1 MTENQPQLHQ
11 LLAKLEQLLQK
22 QDSFAREIE
31 ALRQDIEALKKPT
44 TTKISEVQPA
54 APPIPTPKIPIPVL
68 RPIPEPTPAS
78 SAPTKAT
85 YDNKLESFIG
95 ENLISKIGIIVLVL
109 GVAIGVK
116 YVIDHNLISPA
127 LRIALGY
134 LLGFGLLGFA
144 FRFRAQYVEYSAVL
158 MSGATTIFYFITY
171 AAYSFYHLYPVA
183 LTFVLMFAF
192 TVFTVLASLYYNNV
206 FIALLGLVGAY
217 ALPYLLGDDPERIG
231 ILFAYN
237 ALVNIGILVLA
248 ISRNWKLLNVAAFFW
263 TWLIFI
269 TWFLEY
275 FDPNQHFGLALGFL
289 TLFFSI
295 FYATFLA
302 YKLSKAAEMSG
313 GDEILLVANS
323 LLFFGFSIYAAI
335 WRFDG
340 DAFSGLIAFVNALI
354 HAMVALALYQQRP
367 NLHKISQFLGCLSL
381 AFFTIAI
388 PLQFDG
394 NWVTIL
400 WSLEAISLFAL
411 GRVYKITFLEISA
424 FIVMGLSSLC
434 LANGWLFLYDGYVP
448 ELPETRIPLLLNFNF
463 FTGLLF
469 CAVFAGI
476 NYLHHRFVAQS
487 PGIKD
492 QQQNTFLASML
503 GATLVVAL
511 YFTFFC
517 EISTYW
523 SQQYTHTLMLQRES
537 PQPSS
542 SIPSRADLELFRGV
556 WLINYSL
563 FFIAVLSFVNWFKIK
578 SKGLTSLCLGLN
590 IAMLLVFL
598 TLGLVLLNHLQDSY
612 LHPQNAYYH
621 SAFNVGI
628 RYVSLLFVAL
638 LLSSGIVYLSETS
651 LSEELRSAY
660 EIFVHGSI
668 LWICSNEILLLNT
681 TLANKLGLSLLWGCY
696 ALALI
701 ILGIW
706 KRKPHLR
713 ISGMFLFGATL
724 LKLFFYDIE
733 HLATIPKTVIFVA
746 LGMLLLLVSYLYNR
760 YKVWLNPEQEPTS
773 LSPDHQKSSHSNN
786 E

>member
-1 MTENQPQLHQ
+1 MTENQPQLNQ

-22 QDSFAREIE
+22 QNSFAREIE
-31 ALRQDIEALKKPT
+31 ALRQEIEALKKPIIS
-44 TTKISEVQPA
+44 KISEVQTSAESVRP
-54 APPIPTPKIPIPVL
+54 PKIVSPIQT
-68 RPIPEPTPAS
+68 IPEQPLATTAPAKTP
-78 SAPTKAT
+78 

-116 YVIDHNLISPA
+116 YVIDHDLISPA

-134 LLGFGLLGFA
+134 LVGIGLLGFA

-158 MSGATTIFYFITY
+158 LSGATTIFYFITY

-183 LTFVLMFAF
+183 LTFLLMFAF

-237 ALVNIGILVLA
+237 ALVNIGILALA
-248 ISRNWKLLNVAAFFW
+248 ISRNWKLLNLASFFW

-269 TWFLEY
+269 TWYLEY
-275 FDPNQHFGLALGFL
+275 FEPNQYFGLAVGFL

-302 YKLSKAAEMSG
+302 YKLSKAEEMSG
-313 GDEILLVANS
+313 GDEILLIANS
-323 LLFFGFSIYAAI
+323 LLYFGFSIYAAI
-335 WRFDG
+335 GRFDG
-340 DAFSGLIAFVNALI
+340 DTFSGLIAFVNALI
-354 HAMVALALYQQRP
+354 HAVVALALYQQRP
-367 NLHKISQFLGCLSL
+367 NLHKISQFLACLSL

-400 WSLEAISLFAL
+400 WSLEAISLFAF
-411 GRVYKITFLEISA
+411 GRVYKITFLEIGA

-463 FTGLLF
+463 FTGILF

-487 PGIKD
+487 PWIKD
-492 QQQNTFLASML
+492 QEQNAFLASML

-523 SQQYTHTLMLQRES
+523 SQAQGYAYIQSRNSSLI
-537 PQPSS
+537 PSS
-542 SIPSRADLELFRGV
+542 IYNLEDLRLFQGV

-563 FFIAVLSFVNWFKIK
+563 FFIAVLSFVNWFTIK
-578 SKGLTSLCLGLN
+578 NKGLTGLCLGLN
-590 IAMLLVFL
+590 IAVLLVFL
-598 TLGLVLLNHLQDSY
+598 TMGLILLNDLQDSY
-612 LHPQNAYYH
+612 LHPQNDYFH
-621 SAFNVGI
+621 SSFNVGI
-628 RYVSLLFVAL
+628 RYVSLLFVVL
-638 LLSSGIVYLSETS
+638 LLSSGIIYLRETS

-660 EIFVHGSI
+660 EIIVNGSI
-668 LWICSNEILLLNT
+668 LWISSNEILLLNT

-724 LKLFFYDIE
+724 IKLFFYDIE
-733 HLATIPKTVIFVA
+733 HLATIPKTIIFVA

-760 YKVWLNPEQEPTS
+760 YKEWLNPEQN
-773 LSPDHQKSSHSNN
+773 D
-786 E
+786 

>member
-1 MTENQPQLHQ
+1 MTENQPQLNQ

-22 QDSFAREIE
+22 QNSFAREIE

-44 TTKISEVQPA
+44 TAKISEVQTAA
-54 APPIPTPKIPIPVL
+54 APTPTPKIPIPVL
-68 RPIPEPTPAS
+68 RPIPEPTPTS
-78 SAPTKAT
+78 TAPTKAT

-95 ENLISKIGIIVLVL
+95 ENLISKVGIIVLVL

-134 LLGFGLLGFA
+134 LLGIGLLGFA
-144 FRFRAQYVEYSAVL
+144 LRFRAQYVEYSAVL
-158 MSGATTIFYFITY
+158 LSGATTIFYFITY

-217 ALPYLLGDDPERIG
+217 ALPYLLGDNPERIG

-237 ALVNIGILVLA
+237 ALVNIGILALA
-248 ISRNWKLLNVAAFFW
+248 VSRNWKLLNVAAFFW

-275 FDPNQHFGLALGFL
+275 FDPNQHFGLAMGFL

-302 YKLSKAAEMSG
+302 YKLSKTEEMSG
-313 GDEILLVANS
+313 GDEILLIANS
-323 LLFFGFSIYAAI
+323 LLFFGLGIYAAI

-354 HAMVALALYQQRP
+354 HAVVALALYQQRP
-367 NLHKISQFLGCLSL
+367 NLHKISQFLACLSL

-434 LANGWLFLYDGYVP
+434 LANGWIYSYEGSVP
-448 ELPETRIPLLLNFNF
+448 EFPETHIPLLLNFNF
-463 FTGLLF
+463 FTNLF
-469 CAVFAGI
+469 CCGVFAGAS
-476 NYLHHRFVAQS
+476 YLHHHFLAQS
-487 PGIKD
+487 PWVKD
-492 QQQNTFLASML
+492 QDQNKLLSSLL
-503 GATLVVAL
+503 GSALLIAL

-523 SQQYTHTLMLQRES
+523 TQVYDYAFMQSKILSLDQ
-537 PQPSS
+537 
-542 SIPSRADLELFRGV
+542 SRVYNLEDLGLFRGV

-578 SKGLTSLCLGLN
+578 NKGLTSLCLGLN
-590 IAMLLVFL
+590 IAVLLLFL
-598 TLGLVLLNHLQDSY
+598 TLGLILLNDLHYSY
-612 LHPQNAYYH
+612 LYPQNAYFH

-628 RYVSLLFVAL
+628 RYVSLLFVAFL
-638 LLSSGIVYLSETS
+638 LGSGIIYLRDIALT
-651 LSEELRSAY
+651 EEIRITY
-660 EIFVHGSI
+660 EIIVHGSI
-668 LWICSNEILLLNT
+668 LWISSNEILLLNT

-733 HLATIPKTVIFVA
+733 HLATIPKTIIFVA

-760 YKVWLNPEQEPTS
+760 YKEWLNPEQN
-773 LSPDHQKSSHSNN
+773 D
-786 E
+786 